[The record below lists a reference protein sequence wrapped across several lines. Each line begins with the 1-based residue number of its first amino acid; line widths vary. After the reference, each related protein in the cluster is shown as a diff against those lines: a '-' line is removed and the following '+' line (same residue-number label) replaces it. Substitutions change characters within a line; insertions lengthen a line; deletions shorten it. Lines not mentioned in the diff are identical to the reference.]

1 MSLDSKKIAK
11 NTMFMY
17 FRMIIIMA
25 VSLYTSR
32 VVLDKLGVDDY
43 GLFNAVAGVVGMLAF
58 LNNTLAKGTS
68 RFLTFEL
75 GNGNEDKL
83 KRTFSTAFFSH
94 VMLMII
100 MLLVLETAGIWFLNN
115 KLIVPEDRLWAA
127 HWVYQFSLVSMC
139 ISMVQV
145 PYTSSIIAHEDMNL
159 YAYLGIG
166 EAVAKL
172 VTVYILSVSTFDKM
186 VLYSALLTT
195 VQLLIFIVYYV
206 FCRSRY
212 VESTLKRIFDK
223 SIFKEMLSFCGWNT
237 IAFLAESLKV
247 QGSNVLIN
255 MFFRPSLV
263 AAQAVANQVTT
274 TAMNFVYQ
282 FTTALNPQ
290 IIKSYATGDYV
301 DSQKLTLQSTVFVFD
316 LVLLICLPLFFVIEP
331 LLNLW
336 LVEVPDMT
344 VDFIRIAL
352 IAQVIGVFN
361 VTFYTPMLASGKL
374 KTNSLWG
381 LYLGCGQFVIAYILF
396 KLGYGVLWLPI
407 ILMLST
413 AVYALYIKPRI
424 LYKEIG
430 YKIKDMAL
438 CYWNCFKVL
447 VPSVLIAA
455 GVNYMMKPNTM
466 IEYGVMLLS
475 TVLTVLACSFLFM
488 EKSLRIRVIAFVKNK
503 LSR

>member
-1 MSLDSKKIAK
+1 MADNKRIAK
-11 NTMFMY
+11 NTIFLY

-25 VSLYTSR
+25 VSFYTSR

-94 VMLMII
+94 VMLLMI
-100 MLLVLETAGIWFLNN
+100 MLLILETAGIWFLNN
-115 KLIVPEDRLWAA
+115 KLVVPEERLWAA

-139 ISMVQV
+139 VSMVQV
-145 PYTSSIIAHEDMNL
+145 PYTSSIISHEDMSL
-159 YAYLGIG
+159 YAYLSIG

-172 VTVYILSVSTFDKM
+172 LIVYILSVSSFDKM
-186 VLYSALLTT
+186 VLYSALLTI
-195 VQLLIFIVYYV
+195 VQILTFFVYFI
-206 FCRSRY
+206 FCRTKY
-212 VESTLKRIFDK
+212 VESALMRIFDK
-223 SIFKEMLSFCGWNT
+223 SIFKDMLGFCGWNT
-237 IAFLAESLKV
+237 IAFLSESLKL
-247 QGSNVLIN
+247 QGSNILIN

-274 TAMNFVYQ
+274 MAMNFVYQ

-290 IIKSYATGDYV
+290 IIKSYAAGDYE

-336 LVEVPDMT
+336 LVEVPEMT
-344 VDFIRIAL
+344 VAFIRIAL
-352 IAQVIGVFN
+352 FSQVLGVFN

-374 KTNSLWG
+374 KSNSMWG
-381 LYLGCGQFVIAYILF
+381 LYLGCGQFVVVYILY
-396 KLGYGVLWLPI
+396 KLGYGVLWLPY
-407 ILMLST
+407 ILLIST
-413 AVYALYIKPRI
+413 VIYAFYIKPRI

-430 YKIKDMAL
+430 YKIKDIAI

-447 VPSVLIAA
+447 IPSAIVAF
-455 GVNYMMKPNTM
+455 GVNYLLTPDSL
-466 IEYGVMLLS
+466 IEQGIMLISAVMS
-475 TVLTVLACSFLFM
+475 VLACSFLFM
-488 EKSLRIRVIAFVKNK
+488 EKSLRIKIVEIVKNK
-503 LSR
+503 IKK

>member
-1 MSLDSKKIAK
+1 MADNKRIAK
-11 NTMFMY
+11 NTIFLY

-25 VSLYTSR
+25 VSFFTSR
-32 VVLDKLGVDDY
+32 VVLDKLGVNDY

-75 GNGNEDKL
+75 GNGNMDKL

-94 VMLMII
+94 IMLMII
-100 MLLVLETAGIWFLNN
+100 MLVVLETAGIWFLNH
-115 KLIVPEDRLWAA
+115 KLVIPEDRLWAA

-145 PYTSSIIAHEDMNL
+145 PYTSSIISHEDMSL
-159 YAYLGIG
+159 YAYLSIG

-172 VTVYILSVSTFDKM
+172 LIVYILSVSTFDKM
-186 VLYSALLTT
+186 VLYAALLSS
-195 VQLLIFIVYYV
+195 VQLLTFGVYYV

-212 VESTLKRIFDK
+212 VESALMRVFDK
-223 SIFKEMLSFCGWNT
+223 SIFKEMLGFCGWNT
-237 IAFLAESLKV
+237 IAFLAESLKL
-247 QGSNVLIN
+247 QGSNILIN

-274 TAMNFVYQ
+274 MAMNFVYQ

-290 IIKSYATGDYV
+290 IIKSYAAGDFE

-316 LVLLICLPLFFVIEP
+316 LVLLICLPLYFVVEP
-331 LLNLW
+331 LLNIW
-336 LVEVPDMT
+336 LVEVPEMT

-352 IAQVIGVFN
+352 ISQVLGVFN
-361 VTFYTPMLASGKL
+361 VTFYTPMIASGKL
-374 KTNSLWG
+374 KSNSTWG
-381 LYLGCGQFVIAYILF
+381 LYIGCGQFVVVYILY
-396 KLGYGVLWLPI
+396 KVGYGVLWLPY
-407 ILMLST
+407 ILLMST
-413 AVYALYIKPRI
+413 MIYAFYIKPRI

-430 YKIKDMAL
+430 YKIKDMII

-447 VPSVLIAA
+447 LPSILISV
-455 GVNYMMKPNTM
+455 GVYYCLNPKTLILYVIMLFCTAMT
-466 IEYGVMLLS
+466 VM
-475 TVLTVLACSFLFM
+475 VCSFIFM
-488 EKSLRIRVIAFVKNK
+488 EKSLRKIIIKNVKNK
-503 LSR
+503 LKR

>member
-1 MSLDSKKIAK
+1 MSDNKRIAK
-11 NTMFMY
+11 NTIFLY

-25 VSLYTSR
+25 VSFFTSR
-32 VVLDKLGVDDY
+32 VVLDKLGVNDY

-75 GNGNEDKL
+75 GNGNMDKL

-94 VMLMII
+94 IMLMII
-100 MLLVLETAGIWFLNN
+100 MLVVLETAGIWFLNH
-115 KLIVPEDRLWAA
+115 KLVIPEDRLWAA
-127 HWVYQFSLVSMC
+127 HWVYQFSLVTMC

-145 PYTSSIIAHEDMNL
+145 PYTSSIISHEDMSL
-159 YAYLGIG
+159 YAYLSIG

-172 VTVYILSVSTFDKM
+172 LIVYILSVSTFDKM
-186 VLYSALLTT
+186 VLYAALLSS
-195 VQLLIFIVYYV
+195 VQLLTFGVYYV

-212 VESTLKRIFDK
+212 VESALMRVFDK
-223 SIFKEMLSFCGWNT
+223 SIFKEMLGFCGWNT
-237 IAFLAESLKV
+237 IAFLAESLKL
-247 QGSNVLIN
+247 QGSNILIN

-274 TAMNFVYQ
+274 MAMNFVYQ

-290 IIKSYATGDYV
+290 IIKSYAAGDYE

-316 LVLLICLPLFFVIEP
+316 LVLLICLPLYFVIEP
-331 LLNLW
+331 LLDIW
-336 LVEVPDMT
+336 LVEVPEMT

-352 IAQVIGVFN
+352 ISQVLGVFN

-374 KTNSLWG
+374 KSNSMWG
-381 LYLGCGQFVIAYILF
+381 LYLGCGQFVVIYILY
-396 KLGYGVLWLPI
+396 KLGYDVLWLPY
-407 ILMLST
+407 ILLLST
-413 AVYALYIKPRI
+413 VIYAFYIKPRI

-430 YKIKDMAL
+430 YKIKDMAI

-447 VPSVLIAA
+447 LPSVLIAA
-455 GVNYMMKPNTM
+455 GVNYLLTPDTL
-466 IEYGVMLLS
+466 IEQGVMLLIA
-475 TVLTVLACSFLFM
+475 VLSVSACSFLFM
-488 EKSLRIRVIAFVKNK
+488 EKSLRIRVIELVKNK
-503 LSR
+503 IKR

>member
-1 MSLDSKKIAK
+1 MADSKRIAK
-11 NTMFMY
+11 NTIFLY

-25 VSLYTSR
+25 VSFYTSR

-75 GNGNEDKL
+75 GNGNEEKL
-83 KRTFSTAFFSH
+83 KRTFSTAFYSH
-94 VMLMII
+94 VMLLLI
-100 MLLVLETAGIWFLNN
+100 MLLILETGGIWFLNN
-115 KLIVPEDRLWAA
+115 KLVVPEDRLWAA
-127 HWVYQFSLVSMC
+127 HCVYQFSLVSMC

-145 PYTSSIIAHEDMNL
+145 PYTSSIIAHEDMSL
-159 YAYLGIG
+159 YAYLSIG
-166 EAVAKL
+166 EAIAKL
-172 VTVYILSVSTFDKM
+172 LIVYILSVSTFDKM
-186 VLYSALLTT
+186 ILYAALLSIVQVLTFSVYFIFCSCKYAESALTP
-195 VQLLIFIVYYV
+195 V
-206 FCRSRY
+206 
-212 VESTLKRIFDK
+212 FDK
-223 SIFKEMLSFCGWNT
+223 SIFKEMLGFSGWNT
-237 IAFLAESLKV
+237 IAFMVESLKL
-247 QGSNVLIN
+247 QGSNLLIN

-263 AAQAVANQVTT
+263 AAQAVANQVTAA
-274 TAMNFVYQ
+274 AMNFVNQ

-290 IIKSYATGDYV
+290 IIKSYANGDYEV
-301 DSQKLTLQSTVFVFD
+301 SQRLTLQSTVFVFD
-316 LVLLICLPLFFVIEP
+316 LVLLVCLPLFFVVEP

-336 LVEVPDMT
+336 LVEVPEMT

-352 IAQVIGVFN
+352 ISQILGVFN

-374 KTNSLWG
+374 KSNSLWG
-381 LYLGCGQFVIAYILF
+381 LYLGCGQFVVVYILY
-396 KLGYGVLWLPI
+396 KLGCGVLWLPS
-407 ILMLST
+407 ILLLSS
-413 AVYALYIKPRI
+413 AIYAFYIKPRI

-455 GVNYMMKPNTM
+455 GVNYMMKPDTM
-466 IEYGVMLLS
+466 IEHGVMLLYVVF
-475 TVLTVLACSFLFM
+475 TVLVCSFLFM

>member
-1 MSLDSKKIAK
+1 MSDNKRIAK
-11 NTMFMY
+11 NTIFLY

-25 VSLYTSR
+25 VSFFTSR
-32 VVLDKLGVDDY
+32 VVLDKLGVNDY

-75 GNGNEDKL
+75 GNGNMDKL

-94 VMLMII
+94 IMLMII
-100 MLLVLETAGIWFLNN
+100 MLVVLETAGIWFLNH
-115 KLIVPEDRLWAA
+115 KLVIPEDRLWAA

-145 PYTSSIIAHEDMNL
+145 PYTSSIISHEDMSL
-159 YAYLGIG
+159 YAYLSIG

-172 VTVYILSVSTFDKM
+172 LIVYILSVSTFDKM
-186 VLYSALLTT
+186 VLYAALLSS
-195 VQLLIFIVYYV
+195 VQLLTFGVYYV

-212 VESTLKRIFDK
+212 VESALMRVFDK
-223 SIFKEMLSFCGWNT
+223 SIFKEMLGFCGWNT
-237 IAFLAESLKV
+237 IAFLSESLKL
-247 QGSNVLIN
+247 QGSNILIN

-274 TAMNFVYQ
+274 MAMNFVYQ

-290 IIKSYATGDYV
+290 IIKSYAAGDFE

-316 LVLLICLPLFFVIEP
+316 LVLLICLPLYFVVEP
-331 LLNLW
+331 LLDIW
-336 LVEVPDMT
+336 LVEVPEMT
-344 VDFIRIAL
+344 VDFIRITL
-352 IAQVIGVFN
+352 ISQVLGVFN

-374 KTNSLWG
+374 KSNSMWG
-381 LYLGCGQFVIAYILF
+381 LYLGCGQFVVIYILY
-396 KLGYGVLWLPI
+396 KLGYDVLWLPY
-407 ILMLST
+407 ILLLST
-413 AVYALYIKPRI
+413 VIYAFYIKPRI

-430 YKIKDMAL
+430 YKIKDMAI

-447 VPSVLIAA
+447 LPSVLIAA
-455 GVNYMMKPNTM
+455 VVNYLLTPETL
-466 IEYGVMLLS
+466 IEQGVMLLS
-475 TVLTVLACSFLFM
+475 AVLSVLACSFLFM
-488 EKSLRIRVIAFVKNK
+488 EKNLRIRVIELIKNK
-503 LSR
+503 IKR